1 MRFPIYGTCL
11 PGSLVEIYLNGT
23 STPASVYAAVAGGS
37 PVSSVTAAADGTVRF
52 FVDDAVNPFPAF
64 FDLHITATGYAD
76 VDLQNVWNTFI
87 GTGSPTAV
95 SSSTTVTVLDL
106 IKTALQEIGVLA
118 ADETPNGSDTQLALK
133 TLNMML
139 GAWSAD
145 GLRVRGTVSEN
156 FALVAD
162 TRSYTIGST
171 GVFATDKPLL
181 IKSAFVRDSGNNDY
195 GLNVITKDLYNS
207 FSDKMISSG
216 TPEDL
221 YYDPGLTQQS
231 AHLGTI
237 YLSPIPDAADTLF
250 IESLKVLTS
259 ISSVGATATFEA
271 PYFEALAY
279 NLAVRLYRKFHEAGS
294 PIPADTL
301 RMAADSLTVIERMNA
316 VQPIANLAGIPSQS
330 GGFNIL
336 AGDYN

>member
-23 STPASVYAAVAGGS
+23 STPASVYAAVAGGAAI
-37 PVSSVTAAADGTVRF
+37 SSVTAAADGTVTF

-87 GTGSPTAV
+87 GTGSPEVVT
-95 SSSTTVTVLDL
+95 SSTTVTIYDL
-106 IKTALQEIGVLA
+106 IKTALQEIGALA
-118 ADETPNGSDTQLALK
+118 ADETPSGSDTQLALK

-145 GLRVRGTVSEN
+145 NLRVRATVQEN
-156 FALVAD
+156 FPLVAD

-171 GVFATDKPLL
+171 GVFATVKPLKIL
-181 IKSAFVRDSGNNDY
+181 GAFVRDSSNNDS
-195 GLNVITKDLYNS
+195 GLNIIGEDLYNS
-207 FSDKMISSG
+207 FTDKMISSG
-216 TPEDL
+216 APEDL
-221 YYDPGLTQQS
+221 YYDPGLTQQT

-237 YLSPIPDAADTLF
+237 FLSPIPSAADTLF
-250 IESLKVLTS
+250 IESQKVLTS
-259 ISSVGATATFEA
+259 ISSVGATATFEP

-279 NLAVRLYRKFHEAGS
+279 NLAIRLWRKFHEGNE
-294 PIPADTL
+294 PIPMDTL
-301 RMAADSLTVIERMNA
+301 RMASDSLLVIERMNS
-316 VQPIANLAGIPSQS
+316 VTPIAGISIPGQS
-330 GGFNIL
+330 GGGFNVNT
-336 AGDYN
+336 GDYN